1 VAMIAGW
8 QLQTLA
14 QASVPRIM
22 DSLAVGVVIALFAG
36 LMARLSSRQSSSTK
50 FVLWFGALLGV
61 AAAPVFGV
69 LACSVSPASIHAA
82 TKAAIVLPGSFANY
96 IFAGWAIVATFLL
109 AKIAVGGYRLFRLR
123 QSFIP
128 IDLSQLDA
136 RVAETLK
143 RCQSQRMFSLCTSEN
158 IEVPAAVG
166 LIEPVV
172 VLPKWLMQELSP
184 EELEQILLH
193 EFAHLHRRDDWTN
206 LIQQLV
212 KALFFFHPAVWWI
225 EKKVSLE
232 REMAC
237 DDAVLAEAASPR
249 SYAQCLHHLAEKTLA
264 RRSLAFMQ
272 AALGRVHHSSMRVAQ
287 ILDGGQPRGE
297 ARPWRIA
304 LPLGGV
310 AIACSLFA
318 AKEPQLI
325 AFQNSPSAQE
335 AAAIVPYPA
344 VPVRLASFKTGD
356 EATLNSLTLQSVP
369 SRGSRSRK
377 RLTRNVIRPQF
388 APSRPSAVASNFNGS
403 PRLVRYAKASTSMG
417 SNAVLIVI
425 EDFSSNNLGNG
436 VYEIQVWHLTV
447 WHPAVPSVSNE
458 IPRKE
463 I

>member
-1 VAMIAGW
+1 MIASW

-22 DSLAVGVVIALFAG
+22 DSLAVGILIALFAG

-50 FVLWFGALLGV
+50 FVLWFGALIGV

-69 LACSVSPASIHAA
+69 LVRSAGPTSLHAA
-82 TKAAIVLPGSFANY
+82 SRAAIILPGSFANY
-96 IFAGWAIVATFLL
+96 IFAGWVITAVFLL
-109 AKIAVGGYRLFRLR
+109 GKIAVGAYRLSRLR

-128 IDLSQLDA
+128 IDLNQLDA
-136 RVAETLK
+136 RVAETLQ
-143 RCQSQRMFSLCTSEN
+143 RCQSRRMFSLCTSEN

-166 LIEPVV
+166 LVEPVV
-172 VLPKWLMQELSP
+172 VLPTWLIQELSP
-184 EELEQILLH
+184 QELEQILLH
-193 EFAHLHRRDDWTN
+193 EFAHLRRRDDWTN

-212 KALFFFHPAVWWI
+212 KAVFFFHPAVWWI
-225 EKKVSLE
+225 EKKVSLQ

-249 SYAQCLHHLAEKTLA
+249 SYAQCLHHLAEKTLV
-264 RRSLAFMQ
+264 RRSLVFMQ
-272 AALGRVHHSSMRVAQ
+272 AALGRVRHTSMRVAQ
-287 ILDGGQPRGE
+287 ILDGGQPRGK

-310 AIACSLFA
+310 AIACSLLA

-325 AFQNSPSAQE
+325 AFQNSSSAHE
-335 AAAIVPYPA
+335 AAAIVSYPA
-344 VPVRLASFKTGD
+344 VPVRLASFDSDD
-356 EATLNSLTLQSVP
+356 EVMPSSLAPPFVS
-369 SRGSRSRK
+369 SRRIQPKKRS
-377 RLTRNVIRPQF
+377 TRNVIRPQIERSK
-388 APSRPSAVASNFNGS
+388 PAVVVSNLAANAGLM
-403 PRLVRYAKASTSMG
+403 RRARASTSMG

-425 EDFSSNNLGNG
+425 EDVSANNLGNG

-447 WHPAVPSVSNE
+447 WHSAVPSISNE